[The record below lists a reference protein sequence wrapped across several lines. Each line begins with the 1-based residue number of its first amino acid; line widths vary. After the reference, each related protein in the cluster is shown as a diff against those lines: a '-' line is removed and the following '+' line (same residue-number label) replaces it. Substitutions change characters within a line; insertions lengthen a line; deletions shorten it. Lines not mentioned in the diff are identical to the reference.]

1 MMGNPLRKLW
11 YMSRQRQLLLIAII
25 LAGLFFLVWNGKAFL
40 QRPSAP
46 STSIVFHVLPGTT
59 FRSVVFELSRK
70 GVTGYP
76 ETLVFWG
83 DLLGIDTNIQAGVY
97 EISPEMSPL
106 KILLDLHNGQKYF
119 YRLTVPEGFTM
130 EQVARRMAR
139 LGIGSEKEILSLSSD
154 PVFLKEENI
163 PSTSVEGFLFPDT
176 YFLPK
181 AASAKDVFQMMI
193 SRFRTVYQSIQKE
206 SPHPPELSEKD
217 LVTLASIVQ
226 KETGHPK
233 DMAIVASIFI
243 NRLHQHMKLQSDP
256 TVIYALKGRRKLHSR
271 DLRIDSPYNTYRYHG
286 LPPTPIDNPGRE
298 ALKAVFNPKPVS
310 YLYFISDKH
319 GSQIYSDTLDGQDR
333 AIRKVFR
340 EP

>member
-1 MMGNPLRKLW
+1 MGNPLEKFLN
-11 YMSRQRQLLLIAII
+11 MFGQKKSFLVASI
-25 LAGLFFLVWNGKAFL
+25 LMVLFFLFWNERALLHRSSGPA
-40 QRPSAP
+40 
-46 STSIVFHVLPGTT
+46 TSIVFHVLPGTT
-59 FRSVVFELSRK
+59 FRSVVFELAQK
-70 GVTGYP
+70 GVADYP

-106 KILLDLHNGQKYF
+106 NVLYDLHNGQRYF

-130 EQVARRMAR
+130 EQVAGRMAR

-154 PVFLKEENI
+154 PVFLREENV

-193 SRFRTVYQSIQKE
+193 SRFHTVYQSIQKK
-206 SPHPPELSEKD
+206 SPHPPDLSEKD

-233 DMAIVASIFI
+233 DMEIVASIFL

-256 TVIYALKGRRKLHSR
+256 TVIYALNGRRKLHSR
-271 DLRIDSPYNTYRYHG
+271 DLRIDSPYNTYRYRG
-286 LPPTPIDNPGRE
+286 LPPTPIDNPGRA

-319 GSQIYSDTLDGQDR
+319 GSQIYSDTLDGQDK

-340 EP
+340 EQ